1 MYYVYRPIH
10 VLYVFPSPFLR
21 PVDGTV
27 YLFRLYRANK
37 YANMFLNIIL
47 IL

>member
-1 MYYVYRPIH
+1 MYA
-10 VLYVFPSPFLR
+10 FPSFLR

-37 YANMFLNIIL
+37 YANMFLNILIIL
-47 IL
+47 